1 MNYERRQRKIVTMTR
16 PMKSSKQYATL
27 HQKTNVNNCGNKKLR
42 ITAKPIAVTAQTI
55 SCWRKWLNS
64 RSSSVF
70 DKSSPSC

>member
-55 SCWRKWLNS
+55 SC
-64 RSSSVF
+64 
-70 DKSSPSC
+70 